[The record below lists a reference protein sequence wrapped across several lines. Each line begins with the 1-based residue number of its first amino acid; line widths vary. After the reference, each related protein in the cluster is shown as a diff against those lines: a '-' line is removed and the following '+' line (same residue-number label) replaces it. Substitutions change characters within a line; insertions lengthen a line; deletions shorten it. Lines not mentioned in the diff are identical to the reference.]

1 MKILSTADIH
11 INLHKKKVPYEWQ
24 VNRFEQLFEEL
35 LTLEEVTNVTV
46 ISGDI
51 FDKKPESD
59 EIALFL
65 SYANRVKNPT
75 IAIPGNHEATNKGN
89 SFLEHF
95 TRDYS
100 INNTNFKLFT
110 KNTRISV
117 GDTNFQIFPYGE
129 MQVGNIPNYVDGDIL
144 VTHIRGDVPPHI
156 KAEFDF
162 DKLLNWKLILLG
174 DLHFNHKYKTYPAY
188 YPGSPINTSF
198 DRDTSFKYGVDII
211 DFINDSN
218 YSIEFLD
225 LDLPKL
231 IRKTVDAGTELISD
245 DKHHIVYEVTGTI
258 DKLSKVKNHELLDKR
273 IAEKPHENSK
283 LDLTNM
289 TLIDELSA
297 YLDYIKVGN
306 KEKVLNKF
314 NNLGIKL

>member
-11 INLHKKKVPYEWQ
+11 INLHKKKIPYNWQ
-24 VNRFEQLFEEL
+24 VNRFEQLFEKLLEL
-35 LTLEEVTNVTV
+35 EKVTDITV

-75 IAIPGNHEATNKGN
+75 IAIPGNHEATNKGS

-95 TRDYS
+95 NRDYS
-100 INNTNFKLFT
+100 INNVNFRLYTN
-110 KNTRISV
+110 NSRINIGGV
-117 GDTNFQIFPYGE
+117 YFQLFPYGE
-129 MQVGNIPNYVDGDIL
+129 MQLGNIPNYVDGDIL

-162 DKLLNWKLILLG
+162 DKLLQWKLILLG
-174 DLHFNHKYKTYPAY
+174 DLHFNHQYKKYPAY
-188 YPGSPINTSF
+188 YPGSPLNTSF
-198 DRDTSFKYGVDII
+198 DRDNTYKYGVDII
-211 DFINDSN
+211 DFTDIDN
-218 YSIEFLD
+218 YSVEFID
-225 LDLPKL
+225 LELPKL
-231 IRKTVDAGTELISD
+231 IRKTVDTTVELISD
-245 DKHHIVYEVTGTI
+245 PKDHVVYEVTGTI

-289 TLIDELSA
+289 SVIEELDA
-297 YLDYIKVGN
+297 YLKYVKVDN
-306 KEKVLNKF
+306 REKVINKF
-314 NNLGIKL
+314 NSLGIKL